1 MKIRFTVDDLI
12 AAWGPVV
19 QSLPANKPRDPKER
33 ELLLR
38 LGDAVVEREDPTM
51 TRIAGERFTPRNSG
65 PRV

>member
-1 MKIRFTVDDLI
+1 MKNRFTIDELI
-12 AAWGPVV
+12 AAWGPIV

-38 LGDAVVEREDPTM
+38 LGDPVVLREDPSM
-51 TRIAGERFTPRNSG
+51 TRIAGERFTPKNSG